1 MDQQSLEQALSGLP
15 LGPIRYFDRIDS
27 TNTEAA
33 RWAAAGAADLS
44 LVVADEQTAG
54 KGRLGRR
61 WHTPRGSALAFSLV
75 LRPQTAEGG
84 RQSGTGVQFTDISRL
99 TALGALGV
107 REALQDLYGLP
118 ALVKWPNDVLVGG
131 RKLAGI
137 LVEANWQGDSL
148 SAAVLGI
155 GINVAPS
162 SVPPA
167 ETLSFPA
174 TSVDASLQARD
185 PGRSAYRLVLLR
197 AVLEKVLAWRA
208 RLDTPDF
215 ITAWDAALAFRS
227 EWVSVFQDVQEIAE
241 GGSEAARLE
250 GQILGLAPDGALR
263 LRSRSGEEFTVQ
275 VGEIHLRP
283 THQG

>member
-1 MDQQSLEQALSGLP
+1 MDQQSLEQALSGLA
-15 LGPIRYFDRIDS
+15 LGPIRYYDSIDS

-61 WHTPRGSALAFSLV
+61 WHTPPGSALAFSLV
-75 LRPQTAEGG
+75 LRPRTADGG
-84 RQSGTGVQFTDISRL
+84 RPSGTGVQFADIGRL

-107 REALQDLYGLP
+107 REALQELYGLP
-118 ALVKWPNDVLVGG
+118 AAIKWPNDVLVGG

-148 SAAVLGI
+148 TAAVLGI

-167 ETLSFPA
+167 EAVSFPA
-174 TSVDASLQARD
+174 TCVDASLQAQD
-185 PGRSAYRLVLLR
+185 PGQSADRIILLR
-197 AVLEKVLAWRA
+197 AVLDKVLGWRA
-208 RLDTPDF
+208 RLATPDF
-215 ITAWDAALAFRS
+215 ITAWEAALAFRG

-241 GGSEAARLE
+241 GGSEAARRE

-263 LRSRSGEEFTVQ
+263 LQARSGEIFSVQ

-283 THQG
+283 GFQG

>member
-1 MDQQSLEQALSGLP
+1 MDNEAIEKVLAGLP

-33 RWAAAGAADLS
+33 RWAAAGAPDLS
-44 LVVADEQTAG
+44 LVVADEQIAG

-61 WHTPRGSALAFSLV
+61 WHTPPGSALAFSLV
-75 LRPQTAEGG
+75 LRLQIADGG
-84 RQSGTGVQFTDISRL
+84 GQAGASVHFTDISRL

-118 ALVKWPNDVLVGG
+118 AAIKWPNDVLVGG
-131 RKLAGI
+131 KKLAGI

-148 SAAVLGI
+148 TAAVLGI

-167 ETLSFPA
+167 EAVSFPA
-174 TSVDASLQARD
+174 TSVDASLQEKD
-185 PGRSAYRLVLLR
+185 PERSAERLTLLR
-197 AVLEKVLAWRA
+197 AVLDKVLAWRA
-208 RLDTPDF
+208 RLTTPDF
-215 ITAWDAALAFRS
+215 ITAWEAALAFRG
-227 EWVSVFQDVQEIAE
+227 EWVSVFQDIQEIGE
-241 GGSEAARLE
+241 GGSDAARRE
-250 GQILGLAPDGALR
+250 GQIIGLSPDGALR
-263 LRSRSGEEFTVQ
+263 LRSRSGEEFTIQ